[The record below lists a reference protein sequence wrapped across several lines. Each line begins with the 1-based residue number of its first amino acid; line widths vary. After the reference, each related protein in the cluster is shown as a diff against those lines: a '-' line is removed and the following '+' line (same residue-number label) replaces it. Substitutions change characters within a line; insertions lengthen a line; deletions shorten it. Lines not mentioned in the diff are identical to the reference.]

1 MWDVVAAH
9 AADVWGVV
17 LVTVGLLAVL
27 ALYADALGPA
37 GHGVRRVLG
46 DLLGWGRFLVPVVV
60 TAVGVR
66 LIAGRSHDEDPVPRR
81 DPSRAV
87 LGGTLTQLVIAGLA
101 ALAGGSP
108 KLSASTASLS
118 SAGGWIGAV
127 VGNPLRAG
135 LGGFGAATVL
145 LAVMVVAL
153 VLFTGV
159 SVRTAAHGVSVAAR
173 WAFDV
178 ARGGPEGHR
187 RESRPASTKLALKM
201 ATWSI
206 ADKWVEAT
214 PTAAVYRG
222 GRRDGASPAVER
234 GQVRDLLL
242 G

>member
-1 MWDVVAAH
+1 MAAGMWDVVADH

-17 LVTVGLLAVL
+17 LVTVGLLAML
-27 ALYADALGPA
+27 ALYADALGPV
-37 GHGVRRVLG
+37 GHGTRRVLG

-60 TAVGVR
+60 VAVGVR
-66 LIAGRSHDEDPVPRR
+66 LVAGRSHDEDPVPRR

-87 LGGTLTQLVIAGLA
+87 LGGGLTQLSIAGLA

-108 KLSASTASLS
+108 RLGASTASLS

-145 LAVMVVAL
+145 LAIMVVAL

-173 WAFDV
+173 WAYDV
-178 ARGGPEGHR
+178 ARGGPEGRSKATTAEVEDEIRTWGWCR
-187 RESRPASTKLALKM
+187 RWRCRSPPTPRST
-201 ATWSI
+201 W
-206 ADKWVEAT
+206 
-214 PTAAVYRG
+214 
-222 GRRDGASPAVER
+222 
-234 GQVRDLLL
+234 
-242 G
+242 